1 MHAAVNA
8 RARLRSSVAVLYA
21 SNASTKD
28 RNMGAITI
36 RGLDDAIVSA
46 IKRRAGDQGLSME
59 EEVRRLLQAT
69 YADDRQ
75 ARGRAWAKRQLER
88 LRRGELPKADI
99 SSVETIRAMR
109 RERDEQLMRAIG
121 SSRGNRR

>member
-1 MHAAVNA
+1 
-8 RARLRSSVAVLYA
+8 
-21 SNASTKD
+21 
-28 RNMGAITI
+28 MGAITI

-46 IKRRAGDQGLSME
+46 IKRRAGDQGVSME

-88 LRRGELPKADI
+88 LRRGKLPKADI
-99 SSVETIRAMR
+99 SSVEEIRRMR
-109 RERDEQLMRAIG
+109 QERTDELERR
-121 SSRGNRR
+121 SRKTLRT

>member
-1 MHAAVNA
+1 MRRVSMHAAVNA
-8 RARLRSSVAVLYA
+8 RARLRSSVAMLMLAVLA
-21 SNASTKD
+21 QRT

-36 RGLDDAIVSA
+36 RGLDDAIVTA

-88 LRRGELPKADI
+88 LRGGGLANWEGG
-99 SSVETIRAMR
+99 SVGRTLR
-109 RERDEQLMRAIG
+109 L
-121 SSRGNRR
+121 